1 MTANSHPRKPI
12 ILVVDEETALR
23 EAVCENLRENGFAP
37 LEAED
42 SDAALR
48 HLRERKDI
56 RGAVIDAHVPGS
68 VDGVALVRLVRREW
82 PRLAVVM
89 TSGHSDETSGE
100 LPEGSEFINKPN
112 LAEELAPLLRRLV
125 EGRA

>member
-1 MTANSHPRKPI
+1 MTASSHAHKPV

-23 EAVCENLRENGFAP
+23 EAVCENLRQNGFAS

-42 SDAALR
+42 TDAALR
-48 HLRERKDI
+48 HLRERKGI

-68 VDGVALVRLVRREW
+68 VDGDELVRLVRREW
-82 PRLAVVM
+82 PRIAVVM

-112 LAEELAPLLRRLV
+112 LGEELAPLLHRLLA
-125 EGRA
+125 GRA